1 MEYEL
6 TPREHTIAREIVSE
20 EFKGRIGRHY
30 PKPATYRQ
38 MNRSQ
43 VYKVAAEAIRRAN
56 EGRAPAIDEDE
67 ADDACD
73 HGVSHDDHH
82 GCGECAA
89 ERADFMLDQ
98 AKEGG
103 P

>member
-1 MEYEL
+1 MKYEL
-6 TPREHTIAREIVSE
+6 TPREHAIAAEIVSE

-56 EGRAPAIDEDE
+56 ELRREVVPDDE
-67 ADDACD
+67 ADDACV

-82 GCGECAA
+82 GCGECLCD
-89 ERADFMLDQ
+89 RADFMLDQ

-103 P
+103 L

>member
-1 MEYEL
+1 MKYEL
-6 TPREHTIAREIVSE
+6 TSREHAIAREIVSE

-56 EGRAPAIDEDE
+56 ELRREVVPEDE
-67 ADDACD
+67 AHDACD

-82 GCGECAA
+82 GCGECLA